1 MSSVD
6 SIVSQASEL
15 SESERAAIVT
25 RLLEGLPAA
34 DYDVSDEQVQQRRRE
49 LESGEVEDISLD
61 ELRAGLDL

>member
-49 LESGEVEDISLD
+49 LESGEVEDISQD
-61 ELRAGLDL
+61 EFREGLDL